1 MLAVSVVLNALVEVY
16 LSPYSDGIPMYI
28 MTPYKSMVDIDV
40 FGEEC
45 LRAAGDATK

>member
-16 LSPYSDGIPMYI
+16 LSPYSDGIPMYT
-28 MTPYKSMVDIDV
+28 MTPYNLMRDIDV

-45 LRAAGDATK
+45 LRAAGDATE